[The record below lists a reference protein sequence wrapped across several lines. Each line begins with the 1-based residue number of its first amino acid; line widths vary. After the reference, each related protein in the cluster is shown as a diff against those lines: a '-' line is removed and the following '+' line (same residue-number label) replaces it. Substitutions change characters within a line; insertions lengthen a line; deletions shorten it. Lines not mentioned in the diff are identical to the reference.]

1 MSYASSAAS
10 SRRQSMMLPPNI
22 PISGGIGSALGSPG
36 FPPAAF
42 GSDIGPGPQ
51 RHPKPL
57 TAADLHLQLE
67 REQEAVVN
75 RLTREL
81 AALRAQQSLNAI
93 DEPIPTPLGSSPILH
108 HNYSSPHIPRHHRTN
123 SNTSTSA
130 AGGGFGPNTLSR
142 QNSTRSIRSGN
153 TGGRSSPNIG
163 DLLPLPPH
171 ASFAP
176 SVGGSSGTYPYAGY
190 YGYQYQGGLGIAT
203 PSANGSEANLPG
215 GILGSGAEA
224 TGHSL
229 TEMVRWRNELEKVKR
244 ENEALRTRIKDLEK
258 ILKEA
263 GGVEPEGWN
272 GGSISGAAHRS
283 GRSRSSSI
291 SIRERGRREKR
302 PGDERAEGKP
312 KKDGAEKAKEQT
324 EGAKISTGPAEVK
337 AEAL

>member
-10 SRRQSMMLPPNI
+10 SRRQSMMLPPI
-22 PISGGIGSALGSPG
+22 GGGIGSALGSPG
-36 FPPAAF
+36 FPPGNF

-81 AALRAQQSLNAI
+81 AALRAQQSSNTI
-93 DEPIPTPLGSSPILH
+93 DEPIQTPLGSSPILH
-108 HNYSSPHIPRHHRTN
+108 HNYSSHIPRHHRTN

-130 AGGGFGPNTLSR
+130 TGGGVGPNTLSR
-142 QNSTRSIRSGN
+142 QNSTRSIRSVN
-153 TGGRSSPNIG
+153 TGGRSSPAIG

-176 SVGGSSGTYPYAGY
+176 PVGGSSGTYPYAGY

-203 PSANGSEANLPG
+203 PSANGSEVNLPG
-215 GILGSGAEA
+215 GILGSGTEA
-224 TGHSL
+224 TGQPL
-229 TEMVRWRNELEKVKR
+229 AEMMKWRNELEKVKK

-272 GGSISGAAHRS
+272 GGSVSSAAHRS

-302 PGDERAEGKP
+302 PGDERAEGRP
-312 KKDGAEKAKEQT
+312 KKDEAEKAKEQT
-324 EGAKISTGPAEVK
+324 EGAKYGTGPTEAR